1 VNINTTEEQLEHT
14 GGCSYGVRIGDP
26 ELRVGD
32 RVRATDEPR
41 YGTVEELTDRVHV
54 RWDSQLRAKPS
65 IEDPDNIRLHA
76 RPHAAFNRG

>member
-41 YGTVEELTDRVHV
+41 YGPSKSSPTVST
-54 RWDSQLRAKPS
+54 SGGTAS
-65 IEDPDNIRLHA
+65 
-76 RPHAAFNRG
+76 